1 MQGKSYVK
9 NAAILTLTGIALRI
23 AGMFFRVYIA
33 ARIGAAGMG
42 LYQLIFT
49 VYNLAVTLAT
59 AGLSIVATRVAAGLF
74 AKGSAGEVRTDMR
87 KILLLGVSLGI
98 FTGGIL
104 YFFAPLVSRTL
115 LADERAYLALQTLAP
130 SLPFMALSAVMRG
143 YFMARREVAPNARA
157 QVFEQIVRIAVVAA
171 ILDMFID
178 KGVGAAC
185 AAVVLGNTVSE
196 ALSWC
201 YMQYC
206 YTRDVRL
213 LPQTKDCQP
222 VMRSTLA
229 LLAPIAAN
237 QYITS
242 VLHTI
247 ENVLVPACLAMFLL
261 SREDALAQFG
271 ALKGM
276 AMPVL
281 FFPFSFIGTLATL
294 LLPEITEAYV
304 RKEQARLHRLINR
317 VLLITLTTSILAG
330 TLYTVFA
337 SQIGQLLYKSSE
349 IGFYLAVLGPLAP
362 FMYLESM
369 VDGILKGLDQQVAT
383 FRYTVADSIMRII
396 LTVILLPNFGMKGFL
411 FVMLCSNLLTSL
423 LNLQRLLRVTSLPFM
438 WSPWLLK
445 PLFSALVSGVALQFV
460 FKPVFAN
467 IDSMLIFTITGAIFV
482 CFVYMLFLLLTGS
495 VKISDFSFKK

>member
-33 ARIGAAGMG
+33 ARVGAAGMG

-49 VYNLAVTLAT
+49 VYNLAATLAT

-74 AKGSAGEVRTDMR
+74 AKGAIGEVRTDMR
-87 KILLLGVSLGI
+87 KILALGAGLGVFAAVL
-98 FTGGIL
+98 L
-104 YFFAPLVSRTL
+104 YFLAPQVSRSL
-115 LADERAYLALQTLAP
+115 LADERAYLALQILAP

-157 QVFEQIVRIAVVAA
+157 QVFEQIVRIAIVAVV
-171 ILDMFID
+171 LDMFID
-178 KGVGAAC
+178 KGVGIAC
-185 AAVVLGNTVSE
+185 AAVVFGNTVSE

-206 YTRDVRL
+206 YVRDTKL
-213 LPQTKDCQP
+213 LPQAKKCQP
-222 VMRSTLA
+222 IMRSTLA

-242 VLHTI
+242 ILHTI

-304 RKEQARLHRLINR
+304 RKEEARLHRLINR
-317 VLLITLTTSILAG
+317 VLIITLTTSILAS

-337 SQIGQLLYKSSE
+337 SEIGLLLYKSNE
-349 IGFYLAVLGPLAP
+349 IGFYLMVLGPLAP

-383 FRYTVADSIMRII
+383 FRYTVVDSIMRII
-396 LTVILLPNFGMKGFL
+396 LTVILLPRYGMKGFL

-423 LNLQRLLRVTSLPFM
+423 LNLQRLLRVTSLPFQ
-438 WSPWLLK
+438 WKSWLLK
-445 PLFSALVSGVALQFV
+445 PLFSAGAAAVALRFV
-460 FKPVFAN
+460 LRPIFGSAC
-467 IDSMLIFTITGAIFV
+467 SMLIFTITGVLFV
-482 CFVYMLFLLLTGS
+482 SFVYMLFLFLTGS
-495 VKISDFSFKK
+495 VKMSDFSLKK